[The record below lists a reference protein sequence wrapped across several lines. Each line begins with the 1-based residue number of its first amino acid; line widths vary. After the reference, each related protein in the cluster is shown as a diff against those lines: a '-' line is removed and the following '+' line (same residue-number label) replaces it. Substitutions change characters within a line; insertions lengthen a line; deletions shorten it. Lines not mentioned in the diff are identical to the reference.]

1 MTKSDYLHHVLTKNY
16 YRKLKWF
23 FNLFTIQVDGVIN
36 SNIKIE
42 GNKAFVKVDNEF
54 ILIDWYV
61 PFKPLLTM
69 NDTVTVKP
77 EAFKNLDKE
86 IKTTTGRALVNK
98 ILYSDPFGSKIPF
111 LNNETSVG
119 KMENVIAKGL
129 SDKSILVS
137 EYKIWMEHITYIS
150 MISPITNISATEKNL
165 LPPKGIEKYKKQ
177 VSDELTKEYGEDWIR
192 DRSKVVIFENKL
204 KDFDTEYL
212 KGDPS
217 LGTFVSGKVKNG
229 ARVKM
234 FLTFGSEVAF
244 DKKSGAGKLVYP
256 SLLEGYPKD
265 PENLT
270 NMFNTSRSGSYDRGA
285 NTQKGGSAAKE
296 ELRATASIK
305 IVDNDCGAKVGKT
318 VFVGYHNYEQL
329 EGRHIIVNGK
339 VSIIN
344 DPKPYIGKY
353 IELRSPQYCREKDSS
368 LCGVCS
374 GESLRKYPNGVSII
388 MTDVSAILLATS
400 MSAMHFKE
408 LKNIEFVITE
418 TIR

>member
-1 MTKSDYLHHVLTKNY
+1 MTKDEYLLY
-16 YRKLKWF
+16 ALSIGLYRKLRWI
-23 FNLFTIQVDGVIN
+23 FNLFTIQEDGVIN
-36 SNIKIE
+36 ANIKIE
-42 GNKAFVKVDNEF
+42 SGKAYVKVNNEF
-54 ILIDWYV
+54 VLINWYK
-61 PFKPLLTM
+61 PFKPFLTM
-69 NDTVTVKP
+69 NDVIIAKPTV
-77 EAFKNLDKE
+77 FKNLEKDV
-86 IKTTTGRALVNK
+86 KTTVGRALLNK
-98 ILYSDPFGSKIPF
+98 LLYSDVFGDKLPFQ
-111 LNNETSVG
+111 NNEISIG
-119 KMENVIAKGL
+119 KMEGVIAKGL
-129 SDKSILVS
+129 SDGSLTVP
-137 EYKIWMEHITYIS
+137 EYKMWMEHITYIS
-150 MISPITNISATEKNL
+150 MFSAITNISATEKNL
-165 LPPKGIEKYKKQ
+165 LPPDGIDKFKKETA
-177 VSDELTKEYGEDWIR
+177 DALTKEYGEDWIR
-192 DRSKVVIFENKL
+192 DRSKVVMFENKL
-204 KDFDTEYL
+204 KDYDTEYL

-296 ELRATASIK
+296 ELRATASIL
-305 IVDNDCGAKVGKT
+305 IEDNDCGAKVGKQA
-318 VFVGYHNYEQL
+318 FVGYHNYEQL
-329 EGRHIIVNGK
+329 EGRYIIVNGK
-339 VSIIN
+339 NTLIT
-344 DPKPYIGKY
+344 DPKSYIGKY
-353 IELRSPQYCREKDSS
+353 IEIRSPQYCRTKDSS

-408 LKNIEFVITE
+408 LKNIEFIITE

>member
-1 MTKSDYLHHVLTKNY
+1 VRPIGMDKTVRNNPVPLPGMHHPVRIT
-16 YRKLKWF
+16 RQF
-23 FNLFTIQVDGVIN
+23 
-36 SNIKIE
+36 IE
-42 GNKAFVKVDNEF
+42 Q
-54 ILIDWYV
+54 
-61 PFKPLLTM
+61 
-69 NDTVTVKP
+69 
-77 EAFKNLDKE
+77 
-86 IKTTTGRALVNK
+86 
-98 ILYSDPFGSKIPF
+98 
-111 LNNETSVG
+111 
-119 KMENVIAKGL
+119 
-129 SDKSILVS
+129 
-137 EYKIWMEHITYIS
+137 
-150 MISPITNISATEKNL
+150 
-165 LPPKGIEKYKKQ
+165 GIEKYKKQ
-177 VSDELTKEYGEDWIR
+177 VADELTKEYGEDWVR

-217 LGTFVSGKVKNG
+217 LGTFVSGGVKNG

-234 FLTFGSEVAF
+234 FLTFGAEVAF
-244 DKKSGAGKLVYP
+244 DKKSGDGKLVYN

-305 IVDNDCGAKVGKT
+305 INDTDCGSKNGEFVKVES
-318 VFVGYHNYEQL
+318 YNYKQIENRYL
-329 EGRHIIVNGK
+329 LVNGK
-339 VSIIN
+339 SSLIT
-344 DPKPYIGKY
+344 DAKQYIGKT
-353 IELRSPQYCREKDSS
+353 IEIRSPQYCLEKGRP

-400 MSAMHFKE
+400 MAAMHFKE
-408 LKNIEFVITE
+408 LKNIEFNIVD